1 MTTTLNVTG
10 ARHFARLAV
19 GRVVAALWG
28 AALSSTAL
36 SSAVLSGAALSS
48 TALAGGTVL
57 NVPAEYA
64 TIQLAINAAPAGSVV
79 LVAAGTYS
87 QGFSLIG
94 KNVVVRGAINGG
106 TILDGAALLSS
117 IAEFKGNEP
126 ATAGIEH
133 LVFRN
138 GLSGCLIGGVGL
150 LFGGGSVCG
159 VNSSAHISNCRFENS
174 RSDVG
179 GGVYLGNCNINIDS
193 CKFTGNSAGID
204 GGGLFLEHCSGTV
217 LGCNFTSNSCG
228 VSSVGMSNGSGSAIR
243 IIGAKTVGGIVTLNN
258 CTVGCT
264 VGNTIDCPT
273 AGNTAA
279 ASGSAID
286 FSENPKFNRGI
297 LKIIGG
303 SITGNHSGAA
313 VFTGAGGLRVNGQ
326 MTSCVLSGGAS
337 ICNNFAKNVSGPYRV
352 LDSASVCECHGDV
365 TNDGVVNAADLSL
378 VLARWGTAVNA
389 FGEADATH
397 DGVINAADVSMVLAM
412 CGTCPG

>member
-19 GRVVAALWG
+19 GLVVAALSG
-28 AALSSTAL
+28 AALSSTA
-36 SSAVLSGAALSS
+36 LSGAALSS

-87 QGFSLIG
+87 QGFSLGG
-94 KNVVVRGAINGG
+94 KNVIVRGAINDG
-106 TILDGAALLSS
+106 TILSGASLFGS
-117 IAEFKGNEP
+117 IATFSGSEP
-126 ATAGIEH
+126 AAAGLEQ

-138 GLSGCLIGGVGL
+138 GTIGSPIDPPDLVS
-150 LFGGGSVCG
+150 GGGSVIG
-159 VNSSAHISNCRFENS
+159 HNSSAHISNCRFENS
-174 RSDVG
+174 RSGFG
-179 GGVYLGNCNINIDS
+179 GGVYLGNCNINIAS
-193 CKFTGNSAGID
+193 CVFINNDAGFD
-204 GGGLFLEHCSGTV
+204 GGALMLDHCSGTV
-217 LGCNFTSNSCG
+217 LNCAFTSNSSG
-228 VSSVGMSNGSGSAIR
+228 DSFPGPGIGSGSAVKVV
-243 IIGAKTVGGIVTLNN
+243 GARSVGGIVTLS
-258 CTVGCT
+258 GCT
-264 VGNTIDCPT
+264 VSD
-273 AGNTAA
+273 NTAIE
-279 ASGSAID
+279 SGSAID
-286 FSENPKFNRGI
+286 FFESPKFNRGI

-303 SITGNHSGAA
+303 TITGNHSGE
-313 VFTGAGGLRVNGQ
+313 VKFTGAAGLRVNGQ

-412 CGTCPG
+412 WGTCPG